1 MANYEHLIA
10 QLSSIAENPAKLDGD
25 TRKRIID
32 ATKLI
37 SSKLLTQSPIEQ
49 VGALNE
55 PCVQIIDPWLL
66 YKGSTNMNIVAAPL
80 ELDIAPGTGEA
91 RTDGPRIVGFSQQ
104 SAEAVPLSFV
114 SHYEHESLSHSSMD
128 TSSDQQHVQ
137 DFYSS
142 TAELD
147 RCHDWLPTGPD
158 YIASLSNPVDPS
170 SFNDNYHIPD
180 LITTT
185 NDPFTLDPT
194 ANLYN
199 DFDATVPL
207 GSRTVTNTSPISMNC
222 GLTINGFN
230 SSHSASHTTD
240 ISQNARHLASPP
252 IDRSETSS
260 TYFSRW
266 SARLIPG
273 LDIGPSILEG
283 PVGTDSSLR
292 RKESPMLDE
301 IQQFAFHGRTTPEVY
316 LDSSSP
322 NTTPALVATRLAN
335 NALGARKDHEQN
347 PEVEHIAFSP
357 ENIVTRTETQ
367 SRGDETQRRLLYL
380 QQRPP
385 GCMYKLSYDYASFIG
400 TTAIEI
406 SPCVDSLGED
416 NMLPFLGDDEMFYAV
431 QFSFTENYCT
441 PTVKENGILPVGLRA
456 LDELAAWG
464 RDNLRTRPR
473 SLPDDCVNAVLIIVR
488 RPDLYHRRRLK
499 IEDMSRLIDAHLS
512 QFGWLL
518 KRYRRGQRSST
529 TKGFVETEKELLAML
544 DEQMKCER
552 NRRRPN
558 SVILGLCIRRLSLS
572 YRDSLRQNRRLYR
585 RFESINP
592 RGFADN
598 AKRMYD
604 GCISAY
610 SKVYWK
616 GESPYSASWRLED
629 HIEEFGNDA
638 ALVEMFGGIMR
649 AERKYCEALTEKDE
663 DEDDKALKKLF
674 LDAKQ
679 RGEKSWSG

>member
-55 PCVQIIDPWLL
+55 PCVQTIDPWLL

-80 ELDIAPGTGEA
+80 ELDIAPGNGEA

-137 DFYSS
+137 DYYSS

-194 ANLYN
+194 ANVYN

-240 ISQNARHLASPP
+240 IGQNARHLTSPP

-260 TYFSRW
+260 TYLSRW

-273 LDIGPSILEG
+273 FDIGPSILEA

-292 RKESPMLDE
+292 REERLMLDE
-301 IQQFAFHGRTTPEVY
+301 IQQSAFHGRTTPEVY

-322 NTTPALVATRLAN
+322 NTAPNLVAIRVDLKRDLSRNQQQRLASELK
-335 NALGARKDHEQN
+335 ATKPSSLTMRSAPRKTTNRIRKSNILPSPQKTL
-347 PEVEHIAFSP
+347 SP
-357 ENIVTRTETQ
+357 EQRRKVTEMRRRGACCICSRDRLDVSLASFYQ
-367 SRGDETQRRLLYL
+367 SRIMSKQSSL
-380 QQRPP
+380 QCSGPEGSCNR
-385 GCMYKLSYDYASFIG
+385 
-400 TTAIEI
+400 
-406 SPCVDSLGED
+406 
-416 NMLPFLGDDEMFYAV
+416 
-431 QFSFTENYCT
+431 CT
-441 PTVKENGILPVGLRA
+441 
-456 LDELAAWG
+456 
-464 RDNLRTRPR
+464 
-473 SLPDDCVNAVLIIVR
+473 
-488 RPDLYHRRRLK
+488 K
-499 IEDMSRLIDAHLS
+499 IMGS
-512 QFGWLL
+512 
-518 KRYRRGQRSST
+518 
-529 TKGFVETEKELLAML
+529 LLASHICL
-544 DEQMKCER
+544 T
-552 NRRRPN
+552 
-558 SVILGLCIRRLSLS
+558 GLQIHRSKLNCTSDVS
-572 YRDSLRQNRRLYR
+572 
-585 RFESINP
+585 RFE
-592 RGFADN
+592 G
-598 AKRMYD
+598 
-604 GCISAY
+604 SA
-610 SKVYWK
+610 
-616 GESPYSASWRLED
+616 
-629 HIEEFGNDA
+629 
-638 ALVEMFGGIMR
+638 
-649 AERKYCEALTEKDE
+649 
-663 DEDDKALKKLF
+663 
-674 LDAKQ
+674 
-679 RGEKSWSG
+679 